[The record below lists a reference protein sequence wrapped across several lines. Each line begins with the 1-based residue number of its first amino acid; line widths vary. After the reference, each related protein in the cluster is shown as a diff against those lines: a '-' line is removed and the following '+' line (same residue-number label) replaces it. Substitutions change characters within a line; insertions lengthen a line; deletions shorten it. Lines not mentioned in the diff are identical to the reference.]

1 MKALVRESVSASI
14 KSMSR
19 SQLGRVSVPELG
31 VVSGPWIGRKC
42 VPNLGILLW
51 PELRVV

>member
-1 MKALVRESVSASI
+1 MKALDRESVSVSG

-31 VVSGPWIGRKC
+31 VVSGPWLGRKC
-42 VPNLGILLW
+42 VPYLG
-51 PELRVV
+51 VV